1 MAVLARNKEA
11 LHDYHILEEY
21 EGGLALTGAE
31 VKAARAGHLQLKGSF
46 LSIERGE
53 LFIKNMF
60 IGPYAPAGPLNEL
73 HEPSR
78 NRKVL
83 VRAKELK
90 TLIGKKQAQGLT
102 IVPISVYTKGNYV
115 KLGFAV
121 ARGKKLFEK
130 RDMLKKADDQRR
142 MRTAL
147 RDL

>member
-1 MAVLARNKEA
+1 
-11 LHDYHILEEY
+11 
-21 EGGLALTGAE
+21 
-31 VKAARAGHLQLKGSF
+31 
-46 LSIERGE
+46 
-53 LFIKNMF
+53 
-60 IGPYAPAGPLNEL
+60 
-73 HEPSR
+73 
-78 NRKVL
+78 L